1 MANPKK
7 SKPVQDILL
16 KNREKLLAFLP
27 KFHDDRRGKTD
38 SIYSMT
44 KPSLISLFLG
54 LEDEQFID
62 EKGFLM
68 KQIIELGNQP
78 QQPQGA
84 VFA

>member
-1 MANPKK
+1 M
-7 SKPVQDILL
+7 
-16 KNREKLLAFLP
+16 
-27 KFHDDRRGKTD
+27 
-38 SIYSMT
+38 
-44 KPSLISLFLG
+44 G

-84 VFA
+84 VLA